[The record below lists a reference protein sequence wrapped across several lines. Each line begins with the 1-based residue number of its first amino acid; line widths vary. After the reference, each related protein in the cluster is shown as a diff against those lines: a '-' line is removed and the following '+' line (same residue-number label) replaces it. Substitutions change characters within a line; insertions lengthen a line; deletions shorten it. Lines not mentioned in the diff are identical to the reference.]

1 MKNNVLGA
9 LVVFF
14 AVVAC
19 LLIIDDLTANYYDQ
33 TQNEELQQL
42 EQKNKEQL
50 ATLEHQ

>member
-19 LLIIDDLTANYYDQ
+19 LLILDDLTANYYDQ
-33 TQNEELQQL
+33 SKTEEIQQPD
-42 EQKNKEQL
+42 QKNEEQL
-50 ATLEHQ
+50 ATIEHQ